1 MVCVEREWAYPP
13 VVGENKYI
21 GSVASFDVYNT
32 VNYPNFDPAT
42 DSVNNTF
49 SYPLHYQPRDSP
61 YESWWLG
68 KLADGSQIKPGKY
81 Q

>member
-1 MVCVEREWAYPP
+1 M
-13 VVGENKYI
+13 
-21 GSVASFDVYNT
+21 ASFDVYNS
-32 VNYPNFDPAT
+32 VNYPVFDPAT

-49 SYPLHYQPRDSP
+49 SYPLQDQSRDSP

-81 Q
+81 K